1 MRLHKR
7 STSCG
12 AEAEIVRQSL
22 RLCVLC
28 VSAVSNTPLNRRD
41 AEFAETQRRTF
52 SMENKTP
59 ILEMIGV
66 SKRFPGVVALD
77 NVSLT
82 VDTGEILALIGENGA
97 GKSTLMKILGGAI
110 SRDSGAVRIDGKPV
124 EIRSPR
130 EASALGIEFIHQEL
144 SVLDNLDVAANIFLR
159 REATKGGFLKLVDRR
174 RLYFEADALLRKL
187 GLDLSSR
194 TPVSRLSIAQ
204 QQLVEIARAISTG
217 ARIIIMDEP
226 TSSLSLTETN
236 RLLEIVKDLKAHN
249 VSIIYISHRLHEVEE
264 IADRAV
270 VLRDG
275 RNAGALDRGEIN
287 RDKMIRLMVGRDLK
301 EMFTG
306 NGHKVDGENG
316 EWFAVERLRTQRY
329 PNQTISFNVGRG
341 EVLGI
346 AGLVGAGRSE
356 MAKTIFGVDEAVEG
370 KMKLN
375 GQALQF
381 TSPRD
386 AISHGVYL
394 VPEDRRSCGLV
405 VEFNVREN
413 ISLPNLDYYST
424 AKIINSAKETKA
436 ANSAIKSIN
445 IKTPT
450 PEMRAANLSGG
461 NQQKV
466 VLARWLSFSPK
477 VIIFDEPTR
486 GIDVGAKA
494 EIYALIRKLASEGV
508 SVIVISSEMEEVL
521 GISDRIA
528 VMHEG
533 RITGILERPQFSE
546 EAVMHLA
553 TGAA

>member
-1 MRLHKR
+1 
-7 STSCG
+7 
-12 AEAEIVRQSL
+12 V
-22 RLCVLC
+22 
-28 VSAVSNTPLNRRD
+28 
-41 AEFAETQRRTF
+41 AETL
-52 SMENKTP
+52 
-59 ILEMIGV
+59 LELRNI
-66 SKRFPGVVALD
+66 SKRYPGVIALND
-77 NVSLT
+77 VTLT
-82 VDTGEILALIGENGA
+82 VDAGEIVALIGENGA

-110 SRDSGAVRIDGKPV
+110 ARDSGTVRINGQDV

-159 REATKGGFLKLVDRR
+159 REPTTAGFLKLIDRR
-174 RLYFEADALLRKL
+174 RTYADADELLKKL

-194 TPVSRLSIAQ
+194 TSVSRLSIAQ

-226 TSSLSLTETN
+226 TSSLMLSETH
-236 RLLEIVKDLKAHN
+236 RLLEIVKDLKAQG

-275 RNAGALDRGEIN
+275 RNAGELQRSDIN
-287 RDKMIRLMVGRDLK
+287 RDNMIRMMVGRDLK
-301 EMFTG
+301 ELFTSSDT
-306 NGHKVDGENG
+306 NGHKKENPN
-316 EWFAVERLRTQRY
+316 WFTVESLRTQRY
-329 PNQTISFNVGRG
+329 PNQTISFSVAKG
-341 EVLGI
+341 EVLGV
-346 AGLVGAGRSE
+346 AGLVGSGRSE
-356 MAKTIFGVDEAVEG
+356 MARTIFGVDEALEAKVT
-370 KMKLN
+370 LN
-375 GQALQF
+375 GKALRF
-381 TSPRD
+381 TGPRD

-394 VPEDRRSCGLV
+394 VPEDRRNCGLV
-405 VEFNVREN
+405 VDFNVREN

-424 AKIINSAKETKA
+424 AKIINTTKETSA
-436 ANSAIKSIN
+436 AVSAVKSIN
-445 IKTPT
+445 IKTPS

-494 EIYALIRKLASEGV
+494 EIYSLIRKLAQEGV

-533 RITGILERPQFSE
+533 RITGFLDRPQFSE

-553 TGAA
+553 TGAAG